1 MGGIRQE
8 KVAELIRRDL
18 STIFQQRSGEWFGGI
33 FISVTKVR
41 MAPDLGLSKVYLSF
55 MAVPDKNV
63 ALKAV
68 KDESWRIRKALSDKI
83 GKQVRIIPE
92 LNFYLDDS
100 LDYYEAINEALK
112 K

>member
-18 STIFQQRSGEWFGGI
+18 SAIFQQRGRDWFGGM
-33 FISVTKVR
+33 FISVTQVR
-41 MAPDLGLSKVYLSF
+41 MAPDLGLAKVYLSF
-55 MAVPDKNV
+55 MAVPDKQV

-68 KDESWRIRKALSDKI
+68 REEGWRVRKGLSDKI

-100 LDYYEAINEALK
+100 IDYYEAINEALK
-112 K
+112 T